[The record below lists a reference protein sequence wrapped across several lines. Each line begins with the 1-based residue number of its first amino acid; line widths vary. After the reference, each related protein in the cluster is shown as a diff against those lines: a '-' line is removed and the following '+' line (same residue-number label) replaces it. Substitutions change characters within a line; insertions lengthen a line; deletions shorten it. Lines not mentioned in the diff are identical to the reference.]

1 MSCNSNLE
9 EVLAAL
15 KVSKEQALELIGTT
29 CEADT
34 KLICPV
40 GSDAKEPRDP
50 HKGNMRSSITH
61 KVVSDNEVDV
71 GVTHEA
77 DYSVYV
83 DQGSSKQPA
92 QHFLENGVQQGI
104 SQCKSLVEGIY
115 SANMGR

>member
-15 KVSKEQALELIGTT
+15 KISKQQALKNIGTT
-29 CEADT
+29 CAANVQLVE
-34 KLICPV
+34 PV
-40 GSDAKEPRDP
+40 KT
-50 HKGNMRSSITH
+50 GNMRRSTTSQ
-61 KVVSDNEVDV
+61 VVSDSEVDV
-71 GVTHEA
+71 GVTHDA
-77 DYSVYV
+77 DYALYV

-115 SANMGR
+115 SSNMGR